1 MDNPILPEYIQTIQ
15 VDQGLAI
22 KEKRLNLNMTQK
34 NLQTLLECP
43 NLVIE
48 LFDVGKKVKHLLHP

>member
-34 NLQTLLECP
+34 NLQTLL
-43 NLVIE
+43 NAQIW
-48 LFDVGKKVKHLLHP
+48 